1 MNFSISTRNIP
12 PYKVNQ
18 PSSHPNNNKNLFPFS
33 ADIRCKI
40 SLKILKISVFSMKKR
55 NRKKQTNY
63 RSAYQPLPL
72 LLHQP
77 HPLHPQRFFFLLQ
90 SKESKLLL
98 LKGKSRPS
106 ALSPTE
112 DKPTHNGFTPLLE
125 HKGGKHTAGLR
136 PLSGGRKER
145 EIKKKRRE

>member
-40 SLKILKISVFSMKKR
+40 SLKILKISVFSIKER

-77 HPLHPQRFFFLLQ
+77 HPLHPQRFFFYFKARNRSCCS
-90 SKESKLLL
+90 SKENLARPLYPQRRT
-98 LKGKSRPS
+98 SRPIMD
-106 ALSPTE
+106 SPHSSNT
-112 DKPTHNGFTPLLE
+112 KVANTRQG
-125 HKGGKHTAGLR
+125 
-136 PLSGGRKER
+136 
-145 EIKKKRRE
+145 